1 MATRENQK
9 NESDKAA
16 EAGRN
21 AAEET
26 VRSARVVAD
35 EAANVGEDA
44 ARAGADAAR
53 RGAETVRNAMQ
64 ASLDT
69 ANDAFRRMTDQ
80 FTNALGF
87 AGPQAEEL
95 ARRSSRTFRAV
106 TEAGSVLTR
115 GAQEISHEVFGH
127 VQERVQKNAEAVNR
141 IAGVR
146 SVQDFVAVQS
156 DLARDNLQ
164 QVIDLN
170 KRIAERSLRIADEA
184 ARIIRVEVDAETGRA
199 RRAA

>member
-1 MATRENQK
+1 MATRDNPNNQ
-9 NESDKAA
+9 SGKAA

-21 AAEET
+21 AAEDT
-26 VRSARVVAD
+26 VRSARAVAD
-35 EAANVGEDA
+35 EAANVGQDV
-44 ARAGADAAR
+44 ARAGADATR
-53 RGAETVRNAMQ
+53 RSAETVRDAMQ

-69 ANDAFRRMTDQ
+69 ANEAFRRMTDQ
-80 FTNALGF
+80 FNNVLGF
-87 AGPQAEEL
+87 GGPQAEEL
-95 ARRSSRTFRAV
+95 ARRSSRTIRAV

-115 GAQEISHEVFGH
+115 GAQEISHEVFGL

-170 KRIAERSLRIADEA
+170 KRIAEKSLRIADEA
-184 ARIIRVEVDAETGRA
+184 ARIIQAEVDAGADRA